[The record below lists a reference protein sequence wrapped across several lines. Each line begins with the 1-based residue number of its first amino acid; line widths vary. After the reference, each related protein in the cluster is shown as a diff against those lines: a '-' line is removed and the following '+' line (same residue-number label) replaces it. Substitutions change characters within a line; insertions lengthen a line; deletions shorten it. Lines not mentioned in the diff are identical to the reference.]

1 MINDILKG
9 SMFWGVILSLF
20 SYGIGIRL
28 RKRFKSGLFNP
39 LLIAIII
46 TIAFLLVCRVDV
58 ELYQDSAKYLNYLLT
73 PATVCLAIPLYEK
86 RQALK
91 DNWKAILA
99 GVISGV
105 LTSMC
110 FMLICSILFGFSHV
124 EYITILPKSITTA
137 IGIDLSIEYGGME
150 ALTAIFIIITGVTG
164 NVVSNFVFRL
174 FRITDPVAKGVALG
188 TSSHAVGTSR
198 AMEYGEIEGAMGS
211 LSIVT
216 AGLLTVV
223 LTPLFAQMH

>member
-105 LTSMC
+105 LTAMC

>member
-73 PATVCLAIPLYEK
+73 PATV
-86 RQALK
+86 
-91 DNWKAILA
+91 
-99 GVISGV
+99 
-105 LTSMC
+105 
-110 FMLICSILFGFSHV
+110 
-124 EYITILPKSITTA
+124 
-137 IGIDLSIEYGGME
+137 
-150 ALTAIFIIITGVTG
+150 
-164 NVVSNFVFRL
+164 
-174 FRITDPVAKGVALG
+174 
-188 TSSHAVGTSR
+188 
-198 AMEYGEIEGAMGS
+198 
-211 LSIVT
+211 
-216 AGLLTVV
+216 
-223 LTPLFAQMH
+223 

>member
-20 SYGIGIRL
+20 SYCIGIRL